1 MGTGAWEKI
10 KERTKTKI
18 KDIARDLIKLYSQRK
33 QEKGFKYSPDSFL
46 QHELEASF
54 LYEDTPDQ
62 LKATQEVKADMESDK
77 PMDRL
82 VCGDVGFGKTEVAIR
97 AAFKAVTAN
106 KQVAVLVP
114 TTILALQHFQTFSR
128 RMRAFSV
135 NVDMISRFRTAKEQ
149 AVTLRRLERGD
160 VDVIIGTHRLLG
172 KDVQFRKLGLLIVDE
187 EQRFGV
193 AQKEKL
199 KRLGGNIDVLT
210 LSATPIPR
218 TLNMAMG
225 GIRDISILDEA
236 PVDRLPV
243 QTYVMEHDDQILH
256 EAIRRELRRGGQVFY
271 LHNAVENI
279 RETAARLQQALP
291 DARITVAH
299 GQMDKETLEEIWER
313 MLTGEIDILVCTTII
328 ETGVD
333 IPNANTLIVDNAD
346 RMGLSQLHQLRGR
359 VGRSSR
365 RAYAYFTYRPG
376 KALTDIAEKRLS
388 AIREYAEFGAG
399 FRVAMRDMEIRGSG
413 NLLGAEQ
420 HGHMESVGYELYIKL
435 LNQAVLEERGEA
447 PKEEPECTVNL
458 SVSAFLPESYVR
470 YPAQRMALY
479 KRIALIRRRE
489 DMEDMADEL
498 IDRYGDLPA
507 PADSLLHIAYLRA
520 LAVSCGIRNV
530 RQDGNAV
537 FLVPEKLDLDV
548 WTELSSLLS
557 GKLRINMAQDVSVRL
572 QIKPGENVT
581 ALLIRLLERC
591 LELSGKKD

>member
-1 MGTGAWEKI
+1 M
-10 KERTKTKI
+10 
-18 KDIARDLIKLYSQRK
+18 
-33 QEKGFKYSPDSFL
+33 
-46 QHELEASF
+46 
-54 LYEDTPDQ
+54 
-62 LKATQEVKADMESDK
+62 
-77 PMDRL
+77 
-82 VCGDVGFGKTEVAIR
+82 
-97 AAFKAVTAN
+97 
-106 KQVAVLVP
+106 
-114 TTILALQHFQTFSR
+114 
-128 RMRAFSV
+128 
-135 NVDMISRFRTAKEQ
+135 
-149 AVTLRRLERGD
+149 
-160 VDVIIGTHRLLG
+160 
-172 KDVQFRKLGLLIVDE
+172 
-187 EQRFGV
+187 
-193 AQKEKL
+193 
-199 KRLGGNIDVLT
+199 
-210 LSATPIPR
+210 
-218 TLNMAMG
+218 
-225 GIRDISILDEA
+225 
-236 PVDRLPV
+236 
-243 QTYVMEHDDQILH
+243 
-256 EAIRRELRRGGQVFY
+256 
-271 LHNAVENI
+271 
-279 RETAARLQQALP
+279 
-291 DARITVAH
+291 
-299 GQMDKETLEEIWER
+299 
-313 MLTGEIDILVCTTII
+313 
-328 ETGVD
+328 
-333 IPNANTLIVDNAD
+333 
-346 RMGLSQLHQLRGR
+346 
-359 VGRSSR
+359 GRSSR

-399 FRVAMRDMEIRGSG
+399 FRIAMRDMEIRGSG

-530 RQDGNAV
+530 WQ
-537 FLVPEKLDLDV
+537 
-548 WTELSSLLS
+548 ELSSLLS